1 MLLFFFSRPFYGF
14 HTKVHQFYKI
24 FFYNPSLI
32 KRVADLLQNGAIL
45 GLSYQPHEA
54 HINFTMQF
62 FLDFNLYGMSFIN
75 LEFIKF
81 RRKNAQLTQDK
92 HSHLNEDEYLP
103 ETIQITSCCEL
114 EGDCLA
120 QHILNRRDVI
130 HGNLG
135 ANPGLEALWEDE
147 KQRLNNMNMSETL
160 VPTPT
165 QLRDNVPPTDSHLYH
180 SRKLLVK
187 LALNSETQN
196 DSSDHNNM
204 TLSILNDTERER
216 SSVDFTPEASKDKP
230 LTISKMVYPAETPD
244 ESQIL
249 NATNVILHH
258 PSSRVSKGS
267 NKCNEPV
274 LELSQNQT
282 LSQVKCEYILF
293 EHQLSY

>member
-1 MLLFFFSRPFYGF
+1 M
-14 HTKVHQFYKI
+14 
-24 FFYNPSLI
+24 
-32 KRVADLLQNGAIL
+32 ADLLQNGAIL

-75 LEFIKF
+75 LEYIKF
-81 RRKNAQLTQDK
+81 RRKNGQISQDK
-92 HSHLNEDEYLP
+92 HPHLNEDEYLP
-103 ETIQITSCCEL
+103 ETIQFTSCCEL

-120 QHILNRRDVI
+120 QHILNRKDVI

-165 QLRDNVPPTDSHLYH
+165 QVRDNVPPTDSHLYH

-196 DSSDHNNM
+196 GSVDHNNM

-216 SSVDFTPEASKDKP
+216 SSIELTPEASKEKAP
-230 LTISKMVYPAETPD
+230 TNFSKVVYPAETPD
-244 ESQIL
+244 ESEIL
-249 NATNVILHH
+249 NATNVMLHH
-258 PSSRVSKGS
+258 PSTRVSKRS
-267 NKCNEPV
+267 NTSNESV

-282 LSQVKCEYILF
+282 LSQVNCEYIF
-293 EHQLSY
+293 DN

>member
-1 MLLFFFSRPFYGF
+1 
-14 HTKVHQFYKI
+14 
-24 FFYNPSLI
+24 
-32 KRVADLLQNGAIL
+32 
-45 GLSYQPHEA
+45 
-54 HINFTMQF
+54 MQF

-75 LEFIKF
+75 LEYIKF
-81 RRKNAQLTQDK
+81 RRKNAQMTQDK

-103 ETIQITSCCEL
+103 ETIQFTSCCEF

-120 QHILNRRDVI
+120 QHILNRKDVI

-165 QLRDNVPPTDSHLYH
+165 QVRDNVPPTDSHLYH
-180 SRKLLVK
+180 GRKLLVK

-196 DSSDHNNM
+196 DSVDHNNM

-216 SSVDFTPEASKDKP
+216 SSIEFTPEASKEKP
-230 LTISKMVYPAETPD
+230 STIHSKVVYPAETPE

-249 NATNVILHH
+249 NATNVMLHH
-258 PSSRVSKGS
+258 PSSRISKMS
-267 NKCNEPV
+267 SKCNESV
-274 LELSQNQT
+274 LKLSQSQT
-282 LSQVKCEYILF
+282 LSQINCKYLCFISTYLNT
-293 EHQLSY
+293 